1 SNVPRTDLVLNVEHY
16 HVQGFAQAV
25 FWPYLGSQ
33 PIHDRTWFNYAPPLQ
48 MNWQKGQLLNLASFL
63 PDSEPEN
70 GEQIFSVYPF
80 HRHGTNVADFE
91 NPFAYYRFDPGHTGF
106 PNLIIR
112 SYFFP
117 AGDTYRQYGGT
128 PLPAEFIRYSWGN
141 GNGLMLYKI
150 GLLGRYPAQSL
161 VPVGEAAIKTMDYG
175 TFPAWIMSHVWDFA
189 TFVANEKGGF
199 RSSEGI
205 YEWDQAPG
213 LFSYAYG
220 YRDRLP
226 LDYYRSIAPG
236 YRGELNP
243 VVTTAMRLYVSK
255 VDGRLHS
262 LGATQGVWNVDGN
275 QLIRT
280 GTLDGEHIG
289 EWHRFVT
296 GREVE
301 SLYHVPGWLLYSAD
315 GQVEVEQVPRGLN
328 SGPLSPP
335 VNEATLQT
343 LRNALPA
350 HQPDI
355 AAQGLSA
362 MLPAAAPAL
371 TIDGVG
377 LQDVAETASA
387 GWHAE
392 LLPASTVALAVGR
405 SFPQAGVVALTAAL
419 HCGGPRIAG
428 GKDLFTC
435 RPPAIDP
442 VKLSFDGIW
451 HAERLTPAAVK
462 IVQVRVGTT
471 GATAPYAEQPVS
483 IVVANR
489 GQAIARDVRLAIWA
503 QRKGYPRVALTD
515 LAVTIPGGQQQD
527 LQFDWLPGRPG
538 DWTVQVLLEPAAAAA
553 DRTVQEVDT
562 HLLLRQA
569 SPPPWWKLGPLSSGR
584 LIGEAFVLLGC
595 GSVFAGVAVLYLTR
609 RRAA

>member
-1 SNVPRTDLVLNVEHY
+1 
-16 HVQGFAQAV
+16 
-25 FWPYLGSQ
+25 
-33 PIHDRTWFNYAPPLQ
+33 
-48 MNWQKGQLLNLASFL
+48 M
-63 PDSEPEN
+63 
-70 GEQIFSVYPF
+70 
-80 HRHGTNVADFE
+80 
-91 NPFAYYRFDPGHTGF
+91 
-106 PNLIIR
+106 IIR

-362 MLPAAAPAL
+362 MLSAAAPAL

-442 VKLSFDGIW
+442 VKLSFDGVW
-451 HAERLTPAAVK
+451 HAER
-462 IVQVRVGTT
+462 
-471 GATAPYAEQPVS
+471 
-483 IVVANR
+483 
-489 GQAIARDVRLAIWA
+489 
-503 QRKGYPRVALTD
+503 
-515 LAVTIPGGQQQD
+515 
-527 LQFDWLPGRPG
+527 
-538 DWTVQVLLEPAAAAA
+538 
-553 DRTVQEVDT
+553 
-562 HLLLRQA
+562 
-569 SPPPWWKLGPLSSGR
+569 
-584 LIGEAFVLLGC
+584 
-595 GSVFAGVAVLYLTR
+595 
-609 RRAA
+609 